1 LRFENFIWRERKRT
15 KPRRGME
22 SKSRDAPVLGA
33 AVDGDAD
40 RDRVQ

>member
-1 LRFENFIWRERKRT
+1 LRISEFRWRERST

-22 SKSRDAPVLGA
+22 SRSRDAAPVLGA

-40 RDRVQ
+40 GDRVQ